1 MFSARCY
8 RRSTSW
14 TQRKRA
20 KREAQRVWACPLS
33 GLTREML
40 SRFKEEIKEMAS
52 LVFIQGVVF
61 LTQFIILLLEKT
73 GEETKQI

>member
-1 MFSARCY
+1 MSALARL
-8 RRSTSW
+8 
-14 TQRKRA
+14 
-20 KREAQRVWACPLS
+20 VVLI
-33 GLTREML
+33 ML

-73 GEETKQI
+73 GEETGKI

>member
-1 MFSARCY
+1 MPDVIGVPQVRHKGNLPNEKRNVSALARL
-8 RRSTSW
+8 
-14 TQRKRA
+14 
-20 KREAQRVWACPLS
+20 VVLI
-33 GLTREML
+33 ML

-73 GEETKQI
+73 GEETGKI

>member
-1 MFSARCY
+1 MFSARRY
-8 RRSTSW
+8 RCSTSS
-14 TQRKRA
+14 TQRKQA
-20 KREAQRVWACPLS
+20 KRAAQLVCACPLS
-33 GLTREML
+33 GFDLVDL

-73 GEETKQI
+73 GEET